1 MALENGIAQQVEE
14 FIAAGRPSARRQR
27 IDDRRAGYVASTVL
41 AGETETRVEVR
52 DVELEGMT
60 LRVVSPR
67 HASGALPC
75 VIYYHGGCFVSG
87 GFATH
92 DNQLRQL
99 AYASG
104 CPVIAIQYR
113 LAPEHTF
120 PAAHDDAEKGAHLI
134 WQYAEKLG
142 IDRQRITLAGDSAG
156 RHLALVTAL
165 RLKAAKQWL
174 PAQLMLIYPMLD
186 ATASCESYNRN
197 GLDYIITRDT
207 LLTGY
212 EWYLPH
218 TDRQHPE
225 ASPLW
230 RDDFNGLPPTHIITA
245 EYDPL
250 CDEGETL
257 YQRLTMQGV
266 DCTCQRYLGVIHGFF
281 QLGGISHAARNAM
294 QDLAWRAGMLREKT
308 VADKAYAYSSSFP
321 PSS

>member
-1 MALENGIAQQVEE
+1 MALENGIAQRVEE
-14 FIAAGRPSARRQR
+14 FIAAGRPSVRRQH
-27 IDDRRAGYVASTVL
+27 IDDRRAGYIASTAL
-41 AGETETRVEVR
+41 AGKTETRVEVS

-99 AYASG
+99 AYTSG
-104 CPVIAIQYR
+104 CRVIAVQYR

-120 PAAHDDAEKGAHLI
+120 PAAHDDAEKGANLI
-134 WQYAEKLG
+134 WQYAK
-142 IDRQRITLAGDSAG
+142 Q
-156 RHLALVTAL
+156 L

-186 ATASCESYNRN
+186 ATAKCESYTRN

-212 EWYLPH
+212 EMYMPH

-230 RDDFNGLPPTHIITA
+230 RDDLSGLPPTHIITA
-245 EYDPL
+245 EFDPL
-250 CDEGETL
+250 CDEGELL
-257 YQRLTMQGV
+257 YERLTTQHV

-281 QLGGISHAARNAM
+281 QLAGVSHAARSAM
-294 QDLAWRAGMLREKT
+294 QDIAWRVT
-308 VADKAYAYSSSFP
+308 I
-321 PSS
+321 PSVSEE

>member
-1 MALENGIAQQVEE
+1 MALEKGIAKLVGD
-14 FIAAGRPSARRQR
+14 FIAAGRPSVRGQR

-41 AGETETRVEVR
+41 AGDTESRVEVE
-52 DVELEGMT
+52 VCVLEEIT
-60 LRVVSPR
+60 FRVVSPR

-92 DNQLRQL
+92 DKQLRQL
-99 AYASG
+99 AYRSN
-104 CPVIAIQYR
+104 CRVIAVQYR

-120 PAAHDDAEKGAHLI
+120 PAAHDDAEKGANLVWTYH
-134 WQYAEKLG
+134 ERFG
-142 IDRQRITLAGDSAG
+142 IDRQRITLAEDSAG
-156 RHLALVTAL
+156 GQLALVTAM
-165 RLKAAKQWL
+165 RLKAAKRWL
-174 PAQLMLIYPMLD
+174 PAQLLLIYPMLD
-186 ATASCESYNRN
+186 ATAHFESYTRN
-197 GLDYIITRDT
+197 GLDYLITRDT

-212 EWYLPH
+212 EMYLSH

-230 RDDFNGLPPTHIITA
+230 REDFNGLPPTHIISA

-250 CDEGETL
+250 CDEDEAL
-257 YQRLTMQGV
+257 YDRLTAQGV

-281 QLGGISHAARNAM
+281 QLGGVSQAARSAM
-294 QDLAWRAGMLREKT
+294 QDIAWRIGQQ
-308 VADKAYAYSSSFP
+308 KAAYSSSFP

>member
-1 MALENGIAQQVEE
+1 MALENGIAQRVEE
-14 FIAAGRPSARRQR
+14 FIAAGRPSARRQH
-27 IDDRRAGYVASTVL
+27 IDDRRAGYIASTVL
-41 AGETETRVEVR
+41 AGETETRVDVS

-87 GFATH
+87 GFSTH

-99 AYASG
+99 AYTSG
-104 CPVIAIQYR
+104 CRVIAVQYR

-120 PAAHDDAEKGAHLI
+120 PAAHDDAEKGANLI
-134 WQYAEKLG
+134 WQYAEQLG
-142 IDRQRITLAGDSAG
+142 VERQRITLAGDSAG
-156 RHLALVTAL
+156 GHLALVTAL
-165 RLKAAKQWL
+165 RLKARKQWL
-174 PAQLMLIYPMLD
+174 PAQLVLIYPMLD
-186 ATASCESYNRN
+186 ATATCESYTRN

-212 EWYLPH
+212 EMYMPR

-230 RDDFNGLPPTHIITA
+230 RDDLSGLPPTHIITA

-250 CDEGETL
+250 RDEDELL
-257 YQRLTMQGV
+257 YHRLTAQRV

-281 QLGGISHAARNAM
+281 QRAGVSHAARSAM
-294 QDLAWRAGMLREKT
+294 QDIAWR
-308 VADKAYAYSSSFP
+308 VAR
-321 PSS
+321 